1 MKLIKIPTPPCDH
14 QAKAMAFYREHG
26 STWPVGT
33 QVQCDCGAGLVL
45 RDDQRD
51 GLYWHLKLTVLV

>member
-1 MKLIKIPTPPCDH
+1 
-14 QAKAMAFYREHG
+14 MAFYREHG